1 MTTELILLGVIL
13 LLCGLLGWKER
24 EGRLERNKLINA
36 LLAKNAQEMVNLD
49 LADKT
54 QIKAQV
60 PQKEPD
66 LSPIENVSQ
75 EDFEKAVING

>member
-1 MTTELILLGVIL
+1 MSIEIVLVIIIA

-36 LLAKNAQEMVNLD
+36 ILAKNAIEMANLE

-54 QIKAQV
+54 QIKTGVMQQSDFV
-60 PQKEPD
+60 SPDSLDQKDWEAA
-66 LSPIENVSQ
+66 IKQ
-75 EDFEKAVING
+75 